1 MQHVLWVGVTLS
13 CPRQL
18 CHYSDI
24 CFILSHTACWSLRF
38 VYHIW
43 HTIHTTEQHNKTGQS
58 YFITVLAYAS
68 SCLHSANASPIQKHR
83 IPLNLTVLGNYYQRF
98 YKRTFLNV
106 ELLYLYQDWAPY
118 CAWSNHP
125 HVKISRWAKTT
136 MHYLFQNYEKQYFT
150 QMFPDINEI

>member
-1 MQHVLWVGVTLS
+1 MYFELEL
-13 CPRQL
+13 L
-18 CHYSDI
+18 CHVQDSFAIIVTFALYSVI
-24 CFILSHTACWSLRF
+24 QHAGPSVLYT
-38 VYHIW
+38 IW